1 MLNDYPRQQL
11 AALILRF
18 GRSVCEDSRRCEAIL
33 KDLCPEFRRETHLL
47 VVAIKERVVADLLLM
62 PTALPVPLQI
72 QQLAQR
78 LHDNLGIAE
87 NFALWTVESWALALN
102 VIDKP
107 SQALSLQ
114 ENETSLALR
123 KTNDAQTKANSLSQM
138 SASFGKLLNFLP
150 KKKPLPTKTVSSTVR
165 YPAVFFHD
173 KFRNGKPAI
182 RMVRISGGK
191 FLMGSPEAELGRY
204 SIERLHEVLIDD
216 FVLGQYTVT
225 FAEYDLF
232 VKATGR
238 RKPNDNQ
245 WGRGT
250 RPVIDVN
257 WHDALAYAAWLSEQ
271 TGEKYRL
278 PTEAEWEYACR
289 AGTQTAF
296 STGDFISTEQ
306 ANFNGTLDYGLEQ
319 PGEHRKQTVEVGSF
333 AANLY
338 GLYDMHGNVW
348 EWTASAYSE
357 DYDGEELRAADVETE
372 GYRMLRGGSWVN
384 TKRSVRSAS
393 RIRRAANDRA
403 DFIGF
408 RLVRE
413 GELIKKT

>member
-87 NFALWTVESWALALN
+87 NFALWAVESWALALN

-150 KKKPLPTKTVSSTVR
+150 KKKPLSTKTVNSTVR

-257 WHDALAYAAWLSEQ
+257 WHDALAYAAWLSEE
-271 TGEKYRL
+271 TGQKYRL

-289 AGTQTAF
+289 AGTKTAF
-296 STGDFISTEQ
+296 ATGDSISTEQ
-306 ANFNGTLDYGLEQ
+306 ANFNGALDYGTEPL
-319 PGEHRKQTVEVGSF
+319 GEHRKQTVEVGSF

-357 DYDGEELRAADVETE
+357 DYDGEELCAADVDTK

-408 RLVRE
+408 RLAKE
-413 GELIKKT
+413 GEFIKKT